1 MEVEPQE
8 GELGALVSSPEFA
21 RMVDRFAATTGM
33 RLQVFDLDAHP
44 LTAVEDYPRY
54 CRLLQERKAC
64 PLYNDPA
71 FLKRGEETIGVCKSG
86 VGHFIAPIRNEKE
99 VQIGAVLSPVVRS
112 GPNSVEEF
120 AELAFQLKIFPDDL
134 IQAADAV
141 QEHDAENLL
150 GAGELVSVGLNL
162 LAEMQA
168 KERVGHALR
177 RLQAEIAESNAQ
189 MLTQHVVDALLYLTR
204 ADYALVL
211 MIDDSGSDLASAY
224 DQPEPDQLVAA
235 KRRLVEGIAEWVKHA
250 DRTVT
255 VPDISKSAW
264 SRYLTDD
271 TVKVGS
277 VVGVPIP
284 DQKNGSTFGAI
295 VVGFDRAR
303 DDLEEPL
310 AALESFVAEG
320 LYALV
325 MGRKLMQAEQLALID
340 LQSGAYSSRFLDDL
354 LDKEISRA
362 SRYSNDLAVV
372 TFEIE
377 AFEVLRGKYGEAGLG
392 RILREFVAVIRAKTR
407 RVNTLARI
415 RDGQFCL
422 VIPEADRAVAVRQAD
437 RLRPALEEHPYAAT
451 PNGDIVRLAVDTG
464 VAASEHGKDD
474 RAAVLAQAMQSLAQS
489 RSERRTRSFNP

>member
-21 RMVDRFAATTGM
+21 RMVDRFAASTGLT
-33 RLQVFDLDAHP
+33 LQVFDLDAHP

-64 PLYNDPA
+64 PLYNDPG

-86 VGHFIAPIRNEKE
+86 VGHFIAPVRNEKE
-99 VQIGAVLSPVVRS
+99 VQIGAVIGPAVRH

-120 AELAFQLKIFPDDL
+120 AELAFRLKIFPDDL

-189 MLTQHVVDALLYLTR
+189 MLTQHVVDAVLYLTR
-204 ADYALVL
+204 ADYALTL

-224 DQPEPDQLVAA
+224 DQTSPDQLVEA

-271 TVKVGS
+271 TVKAGS

-284 DQKNGSTFGAI
+284 DQKAGTTFGAI

-310 AALESFVAEG
+310 AAIESFVAEG

-325 MGRKLMQAEQLALID
+325 MGRKLMQAEQVALLD
-340 LQSGAYSSRFLDDL
+340 LQSGAYSSRYLDDL

-362 SRYSNDLAVV
+362 SRYNNDLAVV

-422 VIPEADRAVAVRQAD
+422 VIPEADRAVAVRQSD

-451 PNGDIVRLAVDTG
+451 PNGDIVRIAVDTG

-474 RAAVLAQAMQSLAQS
+474 RAALLAQAMQSLAQA
-489 RSERRTRSFNP
+489 RTERRTRSFNP

>member
-1 MEVEPQE
+1 MDAEPQD
-8 GELGALVSSPEFA
+8 GELGVLVSSPEFA
-21 RMVDRFAATTGM
+21 RMVDRFEAST
-33 RLQVFDLDAHP
+33 RLKLQVFDLDAHP
-44 LTAVEDYPRY
+44 LTPVEDYPRY

-64 PLYNDPA
+64 PLYYDPA
-71 FLKRGEETIGVCKSG
+71 FLKRGEETIAVCKSG
-86 VGHFIAPIRNEKE
+86 VGHFVAPVRNEKE
-99 VQIGAVLSPVVRS
+99 VQIGAVVSPAVKFA
-112 GPNSVEEF
+112 PNSVEEF
-120 AELAFQLKIFPDDL
+120 AEFAFQLKIFPDDL

-177 RLQAEIAESNAQ
+177 RLQAQISESNAQ
-189 MLTQHVVDALLYLTR
+189 MLTQHVVDAVIYLTR
-204 ADYALVL
+204 ADHGLVL
-211 MIDDSGSDLASAY
+211 MLDDNGSDLASGY
-224 DQPEPDQLVAA
+224 DQPAPDSLIEA

-284 DQKNGSTFGAI
+284 DQKGGSTFGAI

-325 MGRKLMQAEQLALID
+325 MGRKLMQAEQLALLD
-340 LQSGAYSSRFLDDL
+340 VQSGAYSSRYLDDL

-362 SRYSNDLAVV
+362 SRYNHDLAIV
-372 TFEIE
+372 TFDIE
-377 AFEVLRGKYGEAGLG
+377 AFEVLRGKYGEGGLG

-407 RVNTLARI
+407 RVNTVARI

-474 RAAVLAQAMQSLAQS
+474 RAALLAQAMQSLTQA

>member
-21 RMVDRFAATTGM
+21 RMVDRFAASTGLK
-33 RLQVFDLDAHP
+33 LQVFDLDAHP

-54 CRLLQERKAC
+54 CRLLQERTAC
-64 PLYNDPA
+64 PLYNDPD

-86 VGHFIAPIRNEKE
+86 VGHFIAPVRNEKE
-99 VQIGAVLSPVVRS
+99 VQMGAVVGPAVRFA
-112 GPNSVEEF
+112 PNSVEEF
-120 AELAFQLKIFPDDL
+120 AELAFRLKIFPDDL

-189 MLTQHVVDALLYLTR
+189 MLTQHVVDAVLYLTR

-224 DQPEPDQLVAA
+224 DQTSPDQLVAA

-255 VPDISKSAW
+255 VPDIAKSAW

-284 DQKNGSTFGAI
+284 DQKAGATFGAI
-295 VVGFDRAR
+295 VVGFDRSR
-303 DDLEEPL
+303 DDLQEPL
-310 AALESFVAEG
+310 AAMESFVAEG

-325 MGRKLMQAEQLALID
+325 MGRKLMQAEQLALLD
-340 LQSGAYSSRFLDDL
+340 LQSGAYSTRYLGDL

-451 PNGDIVRLAVDTG
+451 PNGDIVRIAVDTG

-474 RAAVLAQAMQSLAQS
+474 RAAVLAQAMQRLAQS
-489 RSERRTRSFNP
+489 RAERRTRSFNP

>member
-8 GELGALVSSPEFA
+8 GELGVLVGSPEFA

-99 VQIGAVLSPVVRS
+99 VQIGAVLSPAVRY
-112 GPNSVEEF
+112 GPNSVEAF

-177 RLQAEIAESNAQ
+177 RLQTEIAESNAQ
-189 MLTQHVVDALLYLTR
+189 MLTQHVVNAILYLTR

-211 MIDDSGSDLASAY
+211 MTDDNGSDLASAY
-224 DQPEPDQLVAA
+224 DQASPDQLVES
-235 KRRLVEGIAEWVKHA
+235 KRRLLEGIAEWVKHA
-250 DRTVT
+250 ERAVT
-255 VPDISKSAW
+255 IPDISKSAW
-264 SRYLTDD
+264 SRYLTEDAI
-271 TVKVGS
+271 KEGS
-277 VVGVPIP
+277 IVAVPIP
-284 DQKNGSTFGAI
+284 GQKGGSTFGAI
-295 VVGFDRAR
+295 VAGFDRAR
-303 DDLEEPL
+303 DDLEEQL
-310 AALESFVAEG
+310 GGLESFVAEG

-325 MGRKLMQAEQLALID
+325 MGRKLMQAEQLAL
-340 LQSGAYSSRFLDDL
+340 L
-354 LDKEISRA
+354 
-362 SRYSNDLAVV
+362 
-372 TFEIE
+372 
-377 AFEVLRGKYGEAGLG
+377 
-392 RILREFVAVIRAKTR
+392 
-407 RVNTLARI
+407 
-415 RDGQFCL
+415 
-422 VIPEADRAVAVRQAD
+422 
-437 RLRPALEEHPYAAT
+437 
-451 PNGDIVRLAVDTG
+451 
-464 VAASEHGKDD
+464 
-474 RAAVLAQAMQSLAQS
+474 
-489 RSERRTRSFNP
+489 

>member
-1 MEVEPQE
+1 
-8 GELGALVSSPEFA
+8 
-21 RMVDRFAATTGM
+21 MVDRFAASTRL
-33 RLQVFDLDAHP
+33 RLQVFDLDANP
-44 LTAVEDYPRY
+44 LTPVEDYPRY

-64 PLYNDPA
+64 PLYNDPS

-86 VGHFIAPIRNEKE
+86 VGHFVAPVRNEKE
-99 VQIGAVLSPVVRS
+99 VQIGAVISPAVRY

-224 DQPEPDQLVAA
+224 DQPVPDQLVTA

-255 VPDISKSAW
+255 VPDIAKSAW

-284 DQKNGSTFGAI
+284 DQKGGSTFGAI

-325 MGRKLMQAEQLALID
+325 MGRKLMQAEQLALLD
-340 LQSGAYSSRFLDDL
+340 LQSGAYSGRFLDDL
-354 LDKEISRA
+354 LEKEISRA
-362 SRYSNDLAVV
+362 SRYNHDLAVV

-422 VIPEADRAVAVRQAD
+422 VIPEGDRAVAVRQAD

-451 PNGDIVRLAVDTG
+451 ANGDIVRLAVDTG

-474 RAAVLAQAMQSLAQS
+474 RAALLAQATQSLAQA
-489 RSERRTRSFNP
+489 RAERRTRGFNP